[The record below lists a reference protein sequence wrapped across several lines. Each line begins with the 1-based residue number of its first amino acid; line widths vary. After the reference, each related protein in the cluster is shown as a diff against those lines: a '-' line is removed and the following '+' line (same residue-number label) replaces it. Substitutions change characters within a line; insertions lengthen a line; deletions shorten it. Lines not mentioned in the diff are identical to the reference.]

1 MTDLLAM
8 LLVPLIWIPVC
19 ALVAVAA
26 VAPLVLA
33 GAVVQVME
41 RS

>member
-1 MTDLLAM
+1 MTDLLTM
-8 LLVPLIWIPVC
+8 ILVPLIWIPVY

-26 VAPLVLA
+26 VAPLAAA